1 MLTFFQTFVDCKSAL
16 FEEVPECKEGEANE
30 EAQGSAKVRYHGYK
44 IIIVN
49 LKLINKCYIVVTRK
63 CPSGQQVMSC
73 QVVNMWP
80 RDELSDCVKMSTT
93 FYPSDARGE

>member
-1 MLTFFQTFVDCKSAL
+1 MDCKSAV
-16 FEEVPECKEGEANE
+16 FEVVPECKEGEANE
-30 EAQGSAKVRYHGYK
+30 EAQGSAKVRHHGYK

-49 LKLINKCYIVVTRK
+49 LKVINKCYIVVTRK

-80 RDELSDCVKMSTT
+80 RDELNECVQGMGGALPLSANL
-93 FYPSDARGE
+93 F